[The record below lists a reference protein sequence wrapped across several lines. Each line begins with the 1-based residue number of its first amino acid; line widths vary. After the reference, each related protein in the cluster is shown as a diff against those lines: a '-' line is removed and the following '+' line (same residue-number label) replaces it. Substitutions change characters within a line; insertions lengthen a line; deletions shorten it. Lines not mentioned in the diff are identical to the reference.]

1 MMIKAC
7 SLTPEAFAAFGQVL
21 QGSGAETER
30 QGFAVRMENS
40 RSAARPNMTYMKLVP
55 ATGSIRIEA
64 LERHEYS
71 NQTFIP
77 LNGTRHLV
85 AACPSTPNGDPNLSE
100 LRVFVAEGSQAVNY
114 FAKVWHA
121 PRMALSRPGE
131 FIMFRWDDGSNR
143 DTDLIQLEMALTVD
157 RSDLSLT

>member
-1 MMIKAC
+1 MIKAIP
-7 SLTPEAFAAFGQVL
+7 LTSEAFAAFGQVL

-30 QGFAVRMENS
+30 KSFAARMENM
-40 RSAARPNMTYMKLVP
+40 RPDARPNMTYMKLVP

-64 LERHEYS
+64 LEKHEYS

-85 AACPSTPNGDPNLSE
+85 AVCPSTPNGDPVISE
-100 LRVFVAEGSQAVNY
+100 LKVFIAEGSQAVNY
-114 FAKVWHA
+114 NADIWHA
-121 PRMALSRPGE
+121 PRMALNNPGE

-143 DTDLIQLEMALTVD
+143 DTVLIELEMDLMVD
-157 RSDLSLT
+157 VKSSSST